1 MFNNSGPLIVSAT
14 LLDWCCYCYC
24 HYCCC
29 GHYLYAYS
37 ARLFFFWQIWYGDSR
52 LSVFW
57 WRISHGGISSFT
69 GSWIP
74 GVDRRTYTGHVA
86 RALAF
91 ALAICYPS
99 LLLLFLHDSYNTGNP
114 RRYHGIF
121 SDARSAARKGARYS
135 ASFFY
140 VYFFFELI
148 HVICPSCYTTAHLHS
163 IGDNQFQSPMLVW
176 SEIKTEI
183 HDQQRSNGGRK
194 LKSRNQRVSSKINF
208 TMIDLGQARF
218 VSFSIRL

>member
-1 MFNNSGPLIVSAT
+1 MFNRSGPLIVSAT

-37 ARLFFFWQIWYGDSR
+37 ARFVFFWQIWYGDSH

-74 GVDRRTYTGHVA
+74 GVDRPTYTGHVT

-99 LLLLFLHDSYNTGNP
+99 LLLLFLHDSYNTGKP
-114 RRYHGIF
+114 RRYHSIF
-121 SDARSAARKGARYS
+121 SDARSATRKGARYS
-135 ASFFY
+135 ASFFLCLFFLNWFTWY
-140 VYFFFELI
+140 VH
-148 HVICPSCYTTAHLHS
+148 HVTPPHTYILSE
-163 IGDNQFQSPMLVW
+163 IIVFQSPMLVW
-176 SEIKTEI
+176 SEKKTEFMI
-183 HDQQRSNGGRK
+183 NKDRMGGE
-194 LKSRNQRVSSKINF
+194 SSYHEIS
-208 TMIDLGQARF
+208 A
-218 VSFSIRL
+218 